1 MSRSSNVSCA
11 VLPSREQVLRE
22 VTEIVAESSGMD
34 PEKLHEDHL
43 LRELSWDSLD
53 QVECAMEIEEH
64 FDISVPDEL
73 IDQAKTV
80 GGVADGILAILR
92 QSPSEG

>member
-1 MSRSSNVSCA
+1 MSISGSMSCG

-22 VTEIVAESSGMD
+22 VREIVAESSGMV
-34 PEKLHEDHL
+34 PETLREDQL

-53 QVECAMEIEEH
+53 QTECAMEIEEH

-80 GGVADGILAILR
+80 GGVADGVLALLA
-92 QSPSEG
+92 QSPRGS